1 MKIKKKLIDNI
12 TDQTCKFA
20 KFLNDNNIAHIL
32 VIDKGNAHFC
42 QAANGGELI
51 PLMLASVIKN
61 VCDVTNLTPE
71 NFLDCLKLF
80 LYDKTAD
87 PSSYFKELPAKTPF
101 DDSLMDLVTKTS
113 NTLSAAKVKHSII
126 IEKNPDLAA
135 LHFGSVE
142 SVANHIISALVNF
155 INDATKPLEPAEA
168 KFIKS
173 QVTKLLSL
181 AFDLQN

>member
-20 KFLNDNNIAHIL
+20 KYLNDNNIAHII
-32 VIDKGNAHFC
+32 VIDKGEAHFC

-80 LYDKTAD
+80 LYDKTANH
-87 PSSYFKELPAKTPF
+87 SSYFKEPSKTPF
-101 DDSLMDLVTKTS
+101 DDSLMDLVAKTS
-113 NTLSAAKVKHSII
+113 NALTAAKVKHSII
-126 IEKNPDLAA
+126 IEKDPDLASS
-135 LHFGSVE
+135 HFGSVE
-142 SVANHIISALVNF
+142 SVSNHLISALVNF
-155 INDATKPLEPAEA
+155 INDATQPLEPADA

-173 QVTKLLSL
+173 QVIKLLSL